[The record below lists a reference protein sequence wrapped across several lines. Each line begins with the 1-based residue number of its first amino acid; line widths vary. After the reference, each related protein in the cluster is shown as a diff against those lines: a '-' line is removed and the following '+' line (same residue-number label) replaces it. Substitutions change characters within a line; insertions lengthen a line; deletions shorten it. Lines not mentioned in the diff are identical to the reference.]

1 MWRLADLFKHRNW
14 PQYPLRGREV
24 HGLTNKN
31 TVALVTEDESRYSS
45 LFGVL
50 GRAEY
55 PFAVL
60 RLLLF
65 C

>member
-50 GRAEY
+50 GRA
-55 PFAVL
+55 
-60 RLLLF
+60 
-65 C
+65 